1 MLCLASIFIFAL
13 SSKLCFRKNELHQV
27 AQQASNIEDLTEV
40 IRESLSVMSKQWA
53 DAMKT
58 FHDKFHSLSTLIT
71 DNGIC
76 HFRFCLEF
84 FLVGSHRFTG
94 CVTFLPGLESSPQ
107 EEFLS
112 LLGGARIS
120 PALNQFLVNSLGE
133 VVSFP

>member
-1 MLCLASIFIFAL
+1 MLVNDTFLVCLASFLFVL
-13 SSKLCFRKNELHQV
+13 SSKFNFRKYELHQV

-76 HFRFCLEF
+76 HFRL
-84 FLVGSHRFTG
+84 
-94 CVTFLPGLESSPQ
+94 CVEVSLISS
-107 EEFLS
+107 
-112 LLGGARIS
+112 
-120 PALNQFLVNSLGE
+120 
-133 VVSFP
+133 